1 MNIPAARVVFS
12 PEDRAEILGLI
23 DESLQTGSLTLG
35 ARTRELE
42 ASFAARHQSPHA
54 VAVSSGT
61 SALEITLRV
70 LGVAGREVV
79 VPANTFFATAAAVL
93 HAGATPHFADIAEST
108 LALTVETVEAAL
120 TPRTAGVIIV
130 HVGGIVSPD
139 VVAIR
144 ELCDR
149 RGLFLVED
157 AAHAHGCSLGGRSA
171 GAFGV
176 AGTFSFY
183 PTKVITA
190 GEGGMIVTAD
200 DRLREEA
207 VVYRDQGKAGFLGG
221 EHIRLGYAWR
231 MSEVHAAIASV
242 HLRRLEEFI
251 ATRASIAN
259 RYNAALLELDRI
271 TPVLVS
277 DQAVSNYYKYVALL
291 DGDVDRIAMKAGLRE
306 LGVSPSGEVYAT
318 PLHREPVFAHLGTG
332 SLPVAEDVCAR
343 QICLPI
349 HSDMTDAEVEYV
361 LDSLAQVL
369 SAMPGVTRIAS

>member
-1 MNIPAARVVFS
+1 
-12 PEDRAEILGLI
+12 
-23 DESLQTGSLTLG
+23 
-35 ARTRELE
+35 
-42 ASFAARHQSPHA
+42 
-54 VAVSSGT
+54 
-61 SALEITLRV
+61 
-70 LGVAGREVV
+70 
-79 VPANTFFATAAAVL
+79 
-93 HAGATPHFADIAEST
+93 
-108 LALTVETVEAAL
+108 
-120 TPRTAGVIIV
+120 VIIV
-130 HVGGIVSPD
+130 HVGGIISPD

-171 GAFGV
+171 GTFGV

-251 ATRASIAN
+251 ATRASVAK
-259 RYNAALLELDRI
+259 RYDAALLELDRI

-291 DGDVDRIAMKAGLRE
+291 DRDTDRDAIKAGLRE
-306 LGVSPSGEVYAT
+306 LGVSPAGEVYAT
-318 PLHREPVFAHLGTG
+318 PLHREPVFAHIDTG

-349 HSDMTDAEVEYV
+349 HSDMTDAEVDYV

-369 SAMPGVTRIAS
+369 RTVPRVTGIAN

>member
-1 MNIPAARVVFS
+1 LNIPAARLVFS

-42 ASFAARHQSPHA
+42 ASFAARHQSRHA

-79 VPANTFFATAAAVL
+79 VPANTFFATSAAVL
-93 HAGATPHFADIAEST
+93 HAGATPRFADIAESS
-108 LALTVETVEAAL
+108 LALTAETVEAAL
-120 TPRTAGVIIV
+120 TPQTVGVIIV
-130 HVGGIVSPD
+130 HVGGIISPD
-139 VVAIR
+139 VIAIR

-171 GAFGV
+171 GTFGV

-251 ATRASIAN
+251 APPLSSWTGSLPYSFRTRPFRTTTNTSPCWTETPTATRSKPACASWACHRPARSMRPRCIAN
-259 RYNAALLELDRI
+259 RY
-271 TPVLVS
+271 
-277 DQAVSNYYKYVALL
+277 
-291 DGDVDRIAMKAGLRE
+291 
-306 LGVSPSGEVYAT
+306 SP
-318 PLHREPVFAHLGTG
+318 
-332 SLPVAEDVCAR
+332 
-343 QICLPI
+343 I
-349 HSDMTDAEVEYV
+349 
-361 LDSLAQVL
+361 
-369 SAMPGVTRIAS
+369 

>member
-1 MNIPAARVVFS
+1 VFS

-42 ASFAARHQSPHA
+42 ASFAARHQSRHA

-79 VPANTFFATAAAVL
+79 VPANTFFATSAAVL
-93 HAGATPHFADIAEST
+93 HAGATPRFADIAESS
-108 LALTVETVEAAL
+108 LALTAETVEAAL
-120 TPRTAGVIIV
+120 TPQTVGVIIV
-130 HVGGIVSPD
+130 HVGGIISPD

-171 GAFGV
+171 GTFGV

-251 ATRASIAN
+251 ATRASVAK
-259 RYNAALLELDRI
+259 RYDAALLELDRI
-271 TPVLVS
+271 TPVLVP

-291 DGDVDRIAMKAGLRE
+291 DRGTDRDAIKAGLRE
-306 LGVSPSGEVYAT
+306 LGVSPTGEVYAT
-318 PLHREPVFAHLGTG
+318 PLHREPVFAHLDTG
-332 SLPVAEDVCAR
+332 PLPVAEDVCAR

-349 HSDMTDAEVEYV
+349 HSDMTDAEVDYV

-369 SAMPGVTRIAS
+369 RTVPRVTGIAS